1 MPHIAAESGA
11 GTALSFGAVL
21 QALREEFPEVTASR
35 VRFLEAEGLVRP
47 SRSSAGARKFD
58 ESDVERLRHV
68 LRLQRDHCLP
78 LSAVRATVSPGEE
91 GEPART
97 SEADAHASA
106 RGASAEA
113 AARYGRADLAAEVGV
128 SEEQLAEWE
137 SYGLLRPDAEGR
149 FDAGQL
155 AVAGLVAEVGR
166 FGLRPRHLRAVKA
179 AAEREAALV
188 EQLAAPLRLHG
199 NPERRARGEEELREL
214 AGLASRL
221 HSAFVEAALEPRGT

>member
-47 SRSSAGARKFD
+47 SRSPAGARKFD
-58 ESDVERLRHV
+58 DSDVERLRHV

-78 LSAVRATVSPGEE
+78 LSAVRATVSPEE
-91 GEPART
+91 GEPVRT
-97 SEADAHASA
+97 SEAGAQASA
-106 RGASAEA
+106 CGAPAES

-137 SYGLLRPDAEGR
+137 SYGLLRPDVEGQ

-166 FGLRPRHLRAVKA
+166 FGLQPRHLRAVKA

-221 HSAFVEAALEPRGT
+221 HSAFVEAALGPRGA

>member
-1 MPHIAAESGA
+1 MPHTAAESGA

-47 SRSSAGARKFD
+47 SRSPAGARKFG

-78 LSAVRATVSPGEE
+78 LSAVRATVSPEE
-91 GEPART
+91 EPART
-97 SEADAHASA
+97 SEADTGASA
-106 RGASAEA
+106 RGAPAEA
-113 AARYGRADLAAEVGV
+113 AARYGRAALAAEVGV

-137 SYGLLRPDAEGR
+137 SYGLLRPDAEGQY
-149 FDAGQL
+149 DAGQL

-166 FGLRPRHLRAVKA
+166 FGLQPRHLRAVKA

-221 HSAFVEAALEPRGT
+221 HSAFVEAALGPRGA